1 MTTLDNLHE
10 CFCKS
15 KSNQQIKDR
24 FSMVHHL
31 AKAKAKSK
39 HAFVGGSAFTSLRDR
54 IQLKVIY
61 FLYFNVTKFCDIK
74 NRSKYPQKLPRSTC
88 LHCKKKCILWVYVS
102 EMSLVL
108 LTFSFRNCSFTFWS
122 CFLRLA
128 FSCCR
133 FSTCQRGKK
142 QTLLYVPNVILH
154 LISLASLSVWF
165 VKIA

>member
-1 MTTLDNLHE
+1 MSAFAKANLIN
-10 CFCKS
+10 KS
-15 KSNQQIKDR
+15 KTDFLWCITWQRPKPYQ
-24 FSMVHHL
+24 SMHLLVDQLSHHL
-31 AKAKAKSK
+31 QIE
-39 HAFVGGSAFTSLRDR
+39 
-54 IQLKVIY
+54 IQLKVMY

-74 NRSKYPQKLPRSTC
+74 NRSKYPQNLPRSTC

-142 QTLLYVPNVILH
+142 QTLLYVPNVILY
-154 LISLASLSVWF
+154 LISLVSLSVWF
-165 VKIA
+165 VTIA